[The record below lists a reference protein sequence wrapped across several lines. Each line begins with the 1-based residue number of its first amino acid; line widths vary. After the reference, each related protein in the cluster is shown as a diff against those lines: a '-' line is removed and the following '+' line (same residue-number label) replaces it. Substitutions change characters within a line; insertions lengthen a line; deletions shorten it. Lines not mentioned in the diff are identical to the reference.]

1 MVLKFG
7 DKILKNIRVKGK
19 STYLTDNPR
28 ILRLFSNRY
37 NLSRPAHSYKD
48 KIVLNFMFF
57 DLVSI

>member
-7 DKILKNIRVKGK
+7 DKILKNTRVKEK

-28 ILRLFSNRY
+28 ILRLVFEQIQLKPTCSQLQRQDS
-37 NLSRPAHSYKD
+37 LE
-48 KIVLNFMFF
+48 FMFY